1 MSNISLYMPALRKY
15 IIAGLLVWLPF
26 AATIVIV
33 KLLIDLMDKTILL
46 LPPEWQPANLLGFSI
61 PGFGFIL
68 AISILLLTGVLAANL
83 FGRRFVEMWER
94 VLNRIPLVRS
104 IYSSVK
110 QISSTIFN
118 PSGKSFRKVVML
130 QYPRKGLWSIG
141 FLTNDNL
148 GGEMTAIDDR
158 LVSVFIPTTP
168 NPTSGFIIMV
178 RSDELTELDMNIEEA
193 FKFIISM
200 GVIISDSTAHKELRR
215 NKVAQSPVDS

>member
-1 MSNISLYMPALRKY
+1 MAALRKY

-33 KLLIDLMDKTILL
+33 KLLIDVMDKTILL
-46 LPPEWQPANLLGFSI
+46 LPPEWQPTNLLGFSI
-61 PGFGFIL
+61 PGFGVIL
-68 AISILLLTGVLAANL
+68 AILILLLTGVLAANL
-83 FGRRFVEMWER
+83 FGRRFVELWEKI
-94 VLNRIPLVRS
+94 LNKIPLVRS

-110 QISSTIFN
+110 QISSTIFD
-118 PSGKSFRKVVML
+118 PSGKSFRKVVLL

-141 FLTNDNL
+141 FLTNDNMGNEL
-148 GGEMTAIDDR
+148 NAVDDR
-158 LVSVFIPTTP
+158 LVSVFVPTTP

-178 RSDELTELDMNIEEA
+178 RSDELKELNMNVEEA

>member
-1 MSNISLYMPALRKY
+1 MPALRKY

-46 LPPEWQPANLLGFSI
+46 LPPEWQPANLLGFSL

-118 PSGKSFRKVVML
+118 PSGRSFRKVVML

>member
-1 MSNISLYMPALRKY
+1 MPALRKY